1 MANKAAIECTDQ
13 LLRSLMDV
21 PLPFGGKVFLALGD
35 FRQVAPVRG
44 ATGPSAAF
52 QSSIRSLYLWQHFQV
67 LPLKIPV
74 RIASDPEYSDWIDS
88 TGEGY
93 EQHPHLRLLQRVQT
107 VPNAIDFCFPI
118 ISCKIPTQ
126 LFGGPFL
133 VL

>member
-1 MANKAAIECTDQ
+1 MANKAAIECADQ

-21 PLPFGGKVFLALGD
+21 PLPFGGKVP
-35 FRQVAPVRG
+35 VARG
-44 ATGPSAAF
+44 VTGPSAAF
-52 QSSIRSLYLWQHFQV
+52 QSSIRSSYLWQHFQV
-67 LPLKIPV
+67 LPLTIP
-74 RIASDPEYSDWIDS
+74 ISTASDPEYSDWID
-88 TGEGY
+88 TIGEGY

-133 VL
+133 DL